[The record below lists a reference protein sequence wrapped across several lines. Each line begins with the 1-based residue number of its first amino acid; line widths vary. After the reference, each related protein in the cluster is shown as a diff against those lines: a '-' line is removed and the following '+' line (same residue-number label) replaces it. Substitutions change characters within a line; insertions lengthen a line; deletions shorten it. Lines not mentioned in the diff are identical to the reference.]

1 MVEVCRD
8 GKPKLIANAQTRA
21 ESFTREGTCTDF
33 YPNGKRKSIMVYK
46 NDQPVG
52 DVIKYY
58 PNGQLYISEELDQN
72 NRLLLMECHDSTGV
86 VLAKNGNGK
95 WITFDERFK
104 EIESGPV
111 INGLED
117 GEWHGTLNDTAKY
130 VCSYTA
136 GNLISGVNYYREKKV
151 YTAVDVA
158 PDFKGGIAAFYNF
171 LGRAIYYPAVDREHH
186 ITGKVFV
193 TFVVER
199 DGLLTDVK
207 IVKGVSKTLDEETL
221 RVIKLSPKWIPG
233 SQHGVAVRVKYT
245 VPVNYTLSGDN

>member
-1 MVEVCRD
+1 
-8 GKPKLIANAQTRA
+8 
-21 ESFTREGTCTDF
+21 
-33 YPNGKRKSIMVYK
+33 MVYK